1 MISLERGDFMKNLKK
16 AMLVVAMSV
25 LVFGANN
32 FAMADT
38 QKIAVVNVPAVV
50 EASSQVQ
57 ALRKE
62 QQVKMK
68 ELQKWLEVVK
78 SDVDKQKTKEGKETL
93 IKKYDTEFAK
103 KQEAIRADYTKK
115 LQAIDKNIS
124 TVIAAE
130 AKAQGFDIVLAKGV
144 VLYGC
149 VDITSAVSKKVK

>member
-1 MISLERGDFMKNLKK
+1 MDGGGQAARPVRPVQKRPRLRHGDE
-16 AMLVVAMSV
+16 
-25 LVFGANN
+25 
-32 FAMADT
+32 DRR
-38 QKIAVVNVPAVV
+38 P
-50 EASSQVQ
+50 
-57 ALRKE
+57 
-62 QQVKMK
+62 
-68 ELQKWLEVVK
+68 
-78 SDVDKQKTKEGKETL
+78 DQKTKEGKETL

-144 VLYGC
+144 VLYGG